1 MCYPKSKNPIR
12 AGRKTFSGEKTP
24 CPAGVKESEIMEEI
38 YRLFVP
44 SITEGM
50 FHGFILLIQASIT
63 CIVRFISRPDVLAA
77 LLIVSAYAFI
87 NNKLNKHNL

>member
-1 MCYPKSKNPIR
+1 MIKTS
-12 AGRKTFSGEKTP
+12 AGSTACKQIPRHGQ
-24 CPAGVKESEIMEEI
+24 KEGEIMEEI